1 MCLRT
6 CYFLYQ
12 MFSCCFALM
21 ENIYLFF
28 KSKFKSCL
36 VFEVF
41 SAFPGQRGPCL
52 LSATRYLYMLLL
64 WHCYFG
70 MVEEFPKSK
79 DETKNRCFL
88 PVEERKNRDSHC
100 KIKPESKEFL
110 PLISQNGGRVQC
122 PPC

>member
-1 MCLRT
+1 
-6 CYFLYQ
+6 
-12 MFSCCFALM
+12 M
-21 ENIYLFF
+21 ENIHLFF

-41 SAFPGQRGPCL
+41 SAFPGQRGSLPPLCHEVPF
-52 LSATRYLYMLLL
+52 YMLLL

-79 DETKNRCFL
+79 DETKSRCFL
-88 PVEERKNRDSHC
+88 PGEERKNRDSHC

-110 PLISQNGGRVQC
+110 PLISQNGGRVQF
-122 PPC
+122 PTTPC